1 MRQRSRKRYGC
12 SRHGCSIETSE
23 TMFPKSAK
31 KTKSVSYGTHIVIS
45 ERLSSVISTTTTI
58 LTTSLCRTSRE
69 AHEGICGE
77 FAHLGQEA
85 LVVARCRRSQSRT
98 SFLQE
103 GGRSSSHSSRS
114 SSSTRSASRKTN
126 ILPGRFCVVSGQTN
140 SCGRSRGERV
150 SGSLLFTV

>member
-45 ERLSSVISTTTTI
+45 ERLSSVISTT
-58 LTTSLCRTSRE
+58 SLCRTSRE
-69 AHEGICGE
+69 AYEGICGE

>member
-1 MRQRSRKRYGC
+1 MIRRIG
-12 SRHGCSIETSE
+12 
-23 TMFPKSAK
+23 
-31 KTKSVSYGTHIVIS
+31 
-45 ERLSSVISTTTTI
+45 L
-58 LTTSLCRTSRE
+58 
-69 AHEGICGE
+69 
-77 FAHLGQEA
+77 A
-85 LVVARCRRSQSRT
+85 LIAT
-98 SFLQE
+98 ALLLPLQVMAQK